1 MEVSEVSDD
10 ERADDSEKQAEEPA
24 EQEPSEEPAVEEEPT
39 AEAAEAGA
47 EAEAPPLEMD
57 VFDLLRLSAV
67 SFAQEAWCSLG
78 IRLRPGAQE
87 VEADLRCAR
96 VAIDT
101 VELLLKQLTDE
112 LEPQERQAFD
122 AELTNL
128 RINFVRLTGSE
139 KR

>member
-1 MEVSEVSDD
+1 MSDD

-24 EQEPSEEPAVEEEPT
+24 EHEFSEEPAVEEEPT
-39 AEAAEAGA
+39 AEAA

-101 VELLLKQLTDE
+101 VELLLKQLADE

-139 KR
+139 KQ

>member
-1 MEVSEVSDD
+1 MSDD
-10 ERADDSEKQAEEPA
+10 ERADDSEQHAEPPEP
-24 EQEPSEEPAVEEEPT
+24 EPSEEPAAEEEPT
-39 AEAAEAGA
+39 AGAAEAGA

-101 VELLLKQLTDE
+101 LELLLKQLADE
-112 LEPQERQAFD
+112 LEPQEKQAFD

-139 KR
+139 RQ